1 MHPAPFADTLS
12 SGLRRA
18 CLQPY
23 ASTCAPRV
31 PVRAVA
37 APRRRFFGFIPIH
50 IHWRRDRVAAPPCH
64 QRMPT
69 VWVEQPFIDRNGE
82 QHIPMAVIAQTPV
95 AATLSCP
102 RAPNIINVYL
112 ALPGRH
118 VSEQAPYWLTSTVST
133 PNSARRCASP
143 NSIDRVAAV
152 RRAICA

>member
-1 MHPAPFADTLS
+1 MFPDKFPDVFLCIPRLLLTRFLLDFVERAFSHTLPLAHLAFQS
-12 SGLRRA
+12 ALLL
-18 CLQPY
+18 LQGGGF
-23 ASTCAPRV
+23 SD
-31 PVRAVA
+31 
-37 APRRRFFGFIPIH
+37 FIPIH

-112 ALPGRH
+112 ALPG
-118 VSEQAPYWLTSTVST
+118 QA
-133 PNSARRCASP
+133 RF
-143 NSIDRVAAV
+143 
-152 RRAICA
+152 